1 MSTEVKIPKLLT
13 TRQLAEVTGLPLWS
27 VRKLVKKGEG
37 PPAVKVA
44 GRLRFP
50 ESGVGPWIQRL
61 LEKPALA
68 AALSPLIPTTRW

>member
-27 VRKLVKKGEG
+27 VRKIVKDGGG
-37 PPAVKVA
+37 PPCVRVA

-50 ESGVGPWIQRL
+50 ESGVGPWIERL
-61 LEKPALA
+61 LREQEKGSIKTERA
-68 AALSPLIPTTRW
+68 S